1 MEIPKTK
8 TRSWISLPM
17 ILVMMAAIIG
27 CCGLAGWVLFRQ
39 KADIFQGREKFPLV
53 AEAEIDSAI
62 IAGVKLDAKVTGAY
76 IRKNLLI
83 TQFRS
88 GEKLYT
94 VFKVVA
100 PETCGKAGCLHVVQ
114 TKDSLPILLQLLEM
128 GVGKEVFRPSATLGC
143 FLVAQPEYGETK
155 DYEVCEK

>member
-1 MEIPKTK
+1 MEIPK

-17 ILVMMAAIIG
+17 ILVMSAAMIG

-53 AEAEIDSAI
+53 AEAEIDRAI
-62 IAGVKLDAKVTGAY
+62 TAGVKLDAKVTAAY
-76 IRKNLLI
+76 IRKKLLM

-94 VFKVVA
+94 IFKVVA

-114 TKDSLPILLQLLEM
+114 TKDSLPILLQLLEI
-128 GVGKEVFRPSATLGC
+128 GVSKEVFKPSPTPRC
-143 FLVAQPEYGETK
+143 FLVAQPEYQEIK